1 MALAVITTVIGMAAI
16 LSAQDGLN
24 PAKLLNPGTDSWP
37 TYNGDYSGRRFST
50 LKAVDA
56 ANVKTLSLAW
66 LYTIPAG
73 GPIKSTP
80 LMIDGI
86 LYFSTPDHAYAVSAR
101 TGREIWHYVWPS
113 KGGNHLGNRGMAA
126 LADTLYFE
134 TPDCHLVALEM
145 KTGEKKWDKEIC
157 DMNRFYYASVAPVIV
172 KNQVIAGVS
181 GDDMDNPGYVE
192 AHDPVTG
199 EMKWRWYT
207 VPQKMGESGS
217 ETWPNEEV
225 MKHGGGMTW
234 MPVTYDPELNLIFVT
249 TGNPQPVI
257 AHKNRSGD
265 NLFTGSIVALDG
277 RHREGWS
284 GTSRRPRTTLT
295 TGTRRRRRCSSTE
308 RSTASRA
315 SSLAQASRNGHFF
328 VLDRTDG
335 KSIVSSE
342 FVKTNWSLG
351 YDKRGQPIPNP
362 AKMPQI
368 DGALVSPNSERRREL
383 AIADVQP
390 DDRAL
395 LRQRDA
401 RLQRV
406 LHLRSERQ
414 PGRLGRLRSRRLL
427 GGDAAGHRL
436 QDRQDPLEPSLEERR
451 SPPVSSA
458 PQGISSSRGGSGG
471 LEALNA
477 TTGEALWHARIG
489 TVTQRTDHLRAGWRA
504 AHRRRLGQQRRG
516 VRDEQVGRGFR
527 P

>member
-1 MALAVITTVIGMAAI
+1 MKRAGISRAVALVVITTVSMAV

-56 ANVKTLSLAW
+56 ANVKALSLAW

-126 LADTLYFE
+126 LAETLYFE

-192 AHDPVTG
+192 AHDPVSG

-207 VPQKMGESGS
+207 VPQKMGEFGS

-234 MPVTYDPELNLIFVT
+234 MPVTYDPELNLIFVDDRQSPA
-249 TGNPQPVI
+249 GHRAQEPRGRQPVHRI
-257 AHKNRSGD
+257 DRRAQR
-265 NLFTGSIVALDG
+265 
-277 RHREGWS
+277 RHRKDGLVLPVVPARH
-284 GTSRRPRTTLT
+284 SRLGRRADAGAPRRNDRRQAAKARW
-295 TGTRRRRRCSSTE
+295 RRRRETGTSSC
-308 RSTASRA
+308 STAPTASPSSRA
-315 SSLAQASRNGHFF
+315 NSSRRTGRSATTSAASRF
-328 VLDRTDG
+328 
-335 KSIVSSE
+335 
-342 FVKTNWSLG
+342 
-351 YDKRGQPIPNP
+351 PNP

-368 DGALVSPNSERRREL
+368 DGALVTPNSERRGEL
-383 AIADVQP
+383 AIAD
-390 DDRAL
+390 RS
-395 LRQRDA
+395 A
-401 RLQRV
+401 R
-406 LHLRSERQ
+406 
-414 PGRLGRLRSRRLL
+414 
-427 GGDAAGHRL
+427 
-436 QDRQDPLEPSLEERR
+436 
-451 SPPVSSA
+451 
-458 PQGISSSRGGSGG
+458 
-471 LEALNA
+471 
-477 TTGEALWHARIG
+477 
-489 TVTQRTDHLRAGWRA
+489 
-504 AHRRRLGQQRRG
+504 
-516 VRDEQVGRGFR
+516 
-527 P
+527 

>member
-1 MALAVITTVIGMAAI
+1 MKRAGISRAVALAVITTVISMTAI

-37 TYNGDYSGRRFST
+37 THNGDYSGRRFST

-126 LADTLYFE
+126 LAETLYFE

-145 KTGEKKWDKEIC
+145 KTGVKKWDKEIC

-207 VPQKMGESGS
+207 VPQKMGEFGS

-234 MPVTYDPELNLIFVT
+234 IPVTYDPELNLIFVA

-265 NLFTGSIVALDG
+265 NLFTGSIVAL
-277 RHREGWS
+277 RPTREGWS
-284 GTSRRPRTTLT
+284 GTSRHPRTTLT
-295 TGTRRRRRCSSTE
+295 TGTLPRRRCSSTE
-308 RSTASRA
+308 RSTANRE
-315 SSLAQASRNGHFF
+315 SS
-328 VLDRTDG
+328 
-335 KSIVSSE
+335 
-342 FVKTNWSLG
+342 W
-351 YDKRGQPIPNP
+351 P
-362 AKMPQI
+362 
-368 DGALVSPNSERRREL
+368 RRRET
-383 AIADVQP
+383 
-390 DDRAL
+390 
-395 LRQRDA
+395 
-401 RLQRV
+401 
-406 LHLRSERQ
+406 
-414 PGRLGRLRSRRLL
+414 GT
-427 GGDAAGHRL
+427 
-436 QDRQDPLEPSLEERR
+436 
-451 SPPVSSA
+451 SS
-458 PQGISSSRGGSGG
+458 
-471 LEALNA
+471 
-477 TTGEALWHARIG
+477 
-489 TVTQRTDHLRAGWRA
+489 
-504 AHRRRLGQQRRG
+504 
-516 VRDEQVGRGFR
+516 
-527 P
+527 